1 MKAGVILTL
10 HVAGFPVEAAG
21 IFTEDKGII
30 LSGSLKLPSKGSLRD
45 VLGDLLKKGGYTLN
59 LSVIPEINIETL
71 WMSYCQG
78 SSEMRVGL
86 KLRDGMEDLGEIQ
99 AVMPDGKKK
108 LLLLFSFI
116 KTLEFSKMP
125 DKPSGIHQVP
135 DAGSQP
141 LRYLNTV
148 FHHEAGFLSDPLS
161 FHHNIQVDDSH
172 CSDNGS

>member
-30 LSGSLKLPSKGSLRD
+30 LSGSLKLPSKGSFRE

-86 KLRDGMEDLGEIQ
+86 KLRTAWKIWERYRQLCQTGR
-99 AVMPDGKKK
+99 K
-108 LLLLFSFI
+108 SFC
-116 KTLEFSKMP
+116 F
-125 DKPSGIHQVP
+125 
-135 DAGSQP
+135 
-141 LRYLNTV
+141 Y
-148 FHHEAGFLSDPLS
+148 FLS
-161 FHHNIQVDDSH
+161 
-172 CSDNGS
+172 